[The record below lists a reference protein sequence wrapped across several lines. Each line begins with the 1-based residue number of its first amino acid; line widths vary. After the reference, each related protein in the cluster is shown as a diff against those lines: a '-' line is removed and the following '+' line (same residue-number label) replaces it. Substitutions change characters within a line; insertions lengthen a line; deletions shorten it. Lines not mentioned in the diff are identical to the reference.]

1 MNHIKAIG
9 SRLSDYAMPLG
20 LLVATWLIM
29 SLWVP
34 EFRGEPAVFATM
46 ESFDLIGLV
55 AVGIAVTMIAG
66 ELDLSVGSVAAFSA
80 IIAVQ
85 VSSAGT
91 LAAIGAAMAVGL
103 VIGVSQGLI
112 IARTG
117 VNSLMFTVG
126 TLIMWRGL
134 TFVISSNKTVTIKD
148 YLMTDPFIAR
158 YGAFSLSSIIALCVF
173 VLLGLF
179 LTYVATGRRV
189 YAYGGGRSEAL
200 AAGVSPYITMAV
212 AFGVSGV
219 CAGLAGALA
228 AFRGGSA
235 VPGNFADLLLPAVAA
250 ALVGGVGL
258 SGGRGTVVNVFL
270 GTAILGVI
278 AAALAVKGADSSINL
293 LVQGALLIAVLA
305 TEFGVTRYFR
315 THRISEHPVA
325 AAT

>member
-1 MNHIKAIG
+1 VNHVKAIG
-9 SRLSDYAMPLG
+9 NRLSDYAVPLG
-20 LLVATWLIM
+20 LLLVTWLVM
-29 SLWVP
+29 SIWVP
-34 EFRGEPAVFATM
+34 EFRGEPAMFATL

-91 LAAIGAAMAVGL
+91 LAAIGAALAVGL
-103 VIGVSQGLI
+103 VIGVAQGLV

-126 TLIMWRGL
+126 MLIMWRGL
-134 TFVISSNKTVTIKD
+134 TYVISSNKTLIIKD

-158 YGAFSLSSIIALCVF
+158 YGVFSLSSIIALSVF
-173 VLLGLF
+173 VLLGFF
-179 LTYVATGRRV
+179 LTYAATGRRL
-189 YAYGGGRSEAL
+189 YAFGGGRSEAL
-200 AAGVSPYITMAV
+200 AAGVSPYKTLAV
-212 AFGVSGV
+212 AFGTSGA

-235 VPGNFADLLLPAVAA
+235 VPANFADLLLPAVAA
-250 ALVGGVGL
+250 ALVGGVAL
-258 SGGRGTVVNVFL
+258 AGGRGTVVNVFL

-278 AAALAVKGADSSINL
+278 AAALAAKGADSAINL
-293 LVQGALLIAVLA
+293 LVQGTLLIAVLA
-305 TEFGVTRYFR
+305 TEFGVGRLVM
-315 THRISEHPVA
+315 THRISERPVA
-325 AAT
+325 LST